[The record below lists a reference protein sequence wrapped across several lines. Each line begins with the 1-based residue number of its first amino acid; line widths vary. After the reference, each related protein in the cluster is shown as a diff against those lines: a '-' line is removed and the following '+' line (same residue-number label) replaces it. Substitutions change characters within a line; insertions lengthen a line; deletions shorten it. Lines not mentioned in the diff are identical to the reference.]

1 MTSTFLRRTTT
12 RWVRHFVLARMQHF
26 QMRSASDVPP
36 LGPAVIGNVASA
48 ETSARYGGELDL
60 VITNLTEYKPYVSV
74 AAPLLY
80 PLYTPA
86 QAEVALSLRALTWI
100 CRPPSGTGSTR
111 TKALLRSTWTGKK
124 TATTASIRSH
134 SSSSC
139 TSGPMARHPS
149 LTRVWLP
156 TARTHRSSSPTS
168 SSLSSILTTFRAVT
182 GGR

>member
-1 MTSTFLRRTTT
+1 MTSTSLRRTTT
-12 RWVRHFVLARMQHF
+12 RWVRHSVLERMQHF

-48 ETSARYGGELDL
+48 ETSAKYGGELDL

-74 AAPLLY
+74 AVSLLY
-80 PLYTPA
+80 PLHTTA
-86 QAEVALSLRALTWI
+86 QAEVALSLRVLTWI
-100 CRPPSGTGSTR
+100 CRPPSTTGST
-111 TKALLRSTWTGKK
+111 KPNALLGSTWTGKK
-124 TATTASIRSH
+124 TATTASIWLH

-139 TSGPMARHPS
+139 TSGSMARHPS
-149 LTRVWLP
+149 LARVSLP
-156 TARTHRSSSPTS
+156 TARTHQSSSPTS